1 MEIKFLVAQ
10 LESSVGNIEQNYQ
23 KIKKVFLEAE
33 KKNFDF
39 LISTELA
46 LSGYPPKDL
55 LLRKDFINSTKI
67 YLNKLKDLTNKK
79 QCILCL
85 GSPYLKNKELYNS
98 LLICNGGKIKQI
110 INKTILPNYGV
121 FDEKRYF
128 NPGEIG
134 SNIFHYKNKRICF
147 LICEDFWNIKFVKHQ
162 LIHKPDIIIVINAS
176 PFEKKKYQER
186 INTAKEIVKKS
197 GCTIIYSN
205 LTNAQDDLVF
215 DGGSFCM
222 SKNQTVIYQAPFFE
236 ENNLEVT
243 FPLKK
248 NKLSKAYDVK
258 EYMVTYKALVY
269 SLRKYLDKSGFK
281 KVLIGISGG
290 IDSALCATI
299 ACDAIGSSNVSGY
312 LLPSKYTSKESIR
325 DAQKLSKNLNINL
338 KNIDIEKILDSYNKQ
353 LRPYFRGFSKDITEE
368 NLQSRIRG
376 SLLMSLSNKF
386 KHLLIT
392 TGNKSELAVGYS
404 TLYGDMCGGFSIL
417 KDVYKTEVFELAKWR
432 NQSTNKYF
440 LLKKKKLIPNNIIL
454 KEPTAE
460 LKENQKDS
468 DSLPPYDI
476 LDKIL
481 YFLIDEGVSK
491 DVIIKKGFEERLV
504 NEIWNMLKNSEFK
517 RYQSAIGPKVSRMN
531 FDNDR
536 RFPIINDYKI

>member
-1 MEIKFLVAQ
+1 
-10 LESSVGNIEQNYQ
+10 
-23 KIKKVFLEAE
+23 
-33 KKNFDF
+33 
-39 LISTELA
+39 
-46 LSGYPPKDL
+46 
-55 LLRKDFINSTKI
+55 
-67 YLNKLKDLTNKK
+67 
-79 QCILCL
+79 
-85 GSPYLKNKELYNS
+85 
-98 LLICNGGKIKQI
+98 
-110 INKTILPNYGV
+110 
-121 FDEKRYF
+121 
-128 NPGEIG
+128 
-134 SNIFHYKNKRICF
+134 
-147 LICEDFWNIKFVKHQ
+147 
-162 LIHKPDIIIVINAS
+162 
-176 PFEKKKYQER
+176 
-186 INTAKEIVKKS
+186 
-197 GCTIIYSN
+197 
-205 LTNAQDDLVF
+205 
-215 DGGSFCM
+215 M

-243 FPLKK
+243 FPSKK
-248 NKLSKAYDVK
+248 NKLSRAYDVK
-258 EYMVTYKALVY
+258 EYMITYKALVY

-353 LRPYFRGFSKDITEE
+353 LSPYFRGFSKDITEE

-417 KDVYKTEVFELAKWR
+417 KDLYKTEVFELAKWR

-536 RFPIINDYKI
+536 RFPIVNDYKI

>member
-1 MEIKFLVAQ
+1 MKINFLVAQ

-33 KKNFDF
+33 KKKFDF

-55 LLRKDFINSTKI
+55 LLREDFINSTKFYI
-67 YLNKLKDLTNKK
+67 NKLKDLTNKK
-79 QCILCL
+79 KCNLCL
-85 GSPYLKNKELYNS
+85 GSPYLRNKELYNS
-98 LLICNGGKIKQI
+98 ILIFNGGKIMQI

-128 NPGEIG
+128 NSGDVG
-134 SNIFHYKNKRICF
+134 SNIFHYKNQKICF
-147 LICEDFWNIKFVKHQ
+147 LICEDFWNIKFVKSQ
-162 LIHKPDIIIVINAS
+162 LIHKPDVIIVVNAS

-186 INTAKEIVKKS
+186 IYTAQEVVKKS

-222 SKNQTVIYQAPFFE
+222 SKNQKIIYQAPFFE

-243 FPLKK
+243 FPPKK
-248 NKLSKAYDVK
+248 KELSKVDDTK
-258 EYMVTYKALVY
+258 EHMITYKALVY
-269 SLRKYLDKSGFK
+269 SLRKYLSKSGFK

-312 LLPSKYTSKESIR
+312 LLPSKYTSKESIK

-353 LRPYFRGFSKDITEE
+353 LNPHFKGYSKDITEE
-368 NLQSRIRG
+368 NLQSRVRG

-404 TLYGDMCGGFSIL
+404 TLYGDMCGGFSVL

-440 LLKKKKLIPNNIIL
+440 KLKKKKLIPNNIII

-468 DSLPPYDI
+468 DSLPPYSI

-481 YFLIDEGVSK
+481 YFLIDEGIPK
-491 DVIIKKGFEERLV
+491 NVIIKKGFEERLV
-504 NEIWNMLKNSEFK
+504 NEIWNMLKKSEFK
-517 RYQSAIGPKVSRMN
+517 RYQSAIGPKVSRMS

-536 RFPIINDYKI
+536 RFPIVNDYKI